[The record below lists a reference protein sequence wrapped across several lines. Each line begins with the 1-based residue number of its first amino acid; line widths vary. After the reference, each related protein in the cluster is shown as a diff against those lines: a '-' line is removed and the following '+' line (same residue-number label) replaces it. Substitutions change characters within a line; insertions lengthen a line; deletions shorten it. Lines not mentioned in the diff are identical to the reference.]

1 MISGAKGRIA
11 DSYLSVAKAQGII
24 PCRIPGK
31 GKTIMRRTDRLFDL
45 IQTLRDGK
53 LHRAGDMAARL
64 GVSTR
69 TIWRDMAILAAAG
82 LPVQGERGVGYL
94 LRGAVTLPPM
104 ILSVDEADALQ
115 FALRLAAASD
125 DIRLAKAA
133 LILAEKFAVILPPRA
148 EPDG

>member
-1 MISGAKGRIA
+1 
-11 DSYLSVAKAQGII
+11 
-24 PCRIPGK
+24 
-31 GKTIMRRTDRLFDL
+31 MRRTDRLFDL

-125 DIRLAKAA
+125 DARLAKAA

-148 EPDG
+148 EHDG